1 MFKKKKDIVKF
12 IDDTKDK
19 MLDEQFQDRIL
30 REHYGADAQRET
42 HARRLSK
49 KAVAVAVLSC
59 VLIVAIVLPCVLYF
73 TGRSEPPTP
82 PSTSVPSDPED
93 PDKSEPDEPIYTW
106 QDEETTESTTEQVN
120 KYLEG
125 YELNAAC
132 VTDVVAAIDKD
143 SGDDFYF
150 VIAWQE
156 ESGRQGRIYIVV
168 NKLYDDSLWD
178 APTDKEMSVNGL
190 SVSYAESAETY
201 PDYGL
206 YVHSVYAKTKI
217 GDIPVYFEEYI
228 EPSFSEENTFSQF
241 VEYIFIKK

>member
-1 MFKKKKDIVKF
+1 MFKKKKDVVKI
-12 IDDTKDK
+12 IDESKDK

-30 REHYGADAQRET
+30 REHYGTDAQRET
-42 HARRLSK
+42 PSRRLSK
-49 KAVAVAVLSC
+49 KALAVLSC

-73 TGRSEPPTP
+73 TGGSEPPTP
-82 PSTSVPSDPED
+82 PSTSLPSDPEV
-93 PDKSEPDEPIYTW
+93 PDTPEPDEPIYTW

-132 VTDVVAAIDKD
+132 VTDVVAAVDKN

-178 APTDKEMSVNGL
+178 KSTDKEMSVNGL
-190 SVSYAESAETY
+190 SVSYTESAEAY

-217 GDIPVYFEEYI
+217 GDITVYFEEYT

>member
-1 MFKKKKDIVKF
+1 MFKKNKDIVK
-12 IDDTKDK
+12 ILDETKDK
-19 MLDEQFQDRIL
+19 MLDKQFEERVL
-30 REHYGADAQRET
+30 REHYGAEEHRQVAKS
-42 HARRLSK
+42 RLPK
-49 KAVAVAVLSC
+49 LRIALAALSC
-59 VLIVAIVLPCVLYF
+59 VLIVAIVLPCVFYF
-73 TGRSEPPTP
+73 AGKSEPPTS
-82 PSTSVPSDPED
+82 PSTSVPSDSESPA
-93 PDKSEPDEPIYTW
+93 PEPDEPIYTW
-106 QDEETTESTTEQVN
+106 QDEQTTASTIEHVN
-120 KYLEG
+120 QYLEG
-125 YELNAAC
+125 YEVNAAC

-150 VIAWQE
+150 VIAWSE

-190 SVSYAESAETY
+190 SVSYKENAETY

-228 EPSFSEENTFSQF
+228 EPSFSEENTFAQF